1 MAMTLK
7 MYEVNRTGT
16 VCVLREEAE
25 VIPFEKPEALDE
37 LPACEYPACAE
48 GAL

>member
-7 MYEVNRTGT
+7 MYEENRTGT

-25 VIPFEKPEALDE
+25 VLPVENPEASNE
-37 LPACEYPACAE
+37 LPACEYPTCAE

>member
-1 MAMTLK
+1 MTLK
-7 MYEVNRTGT
+7 MYEENRTGT

-25 VIPFEKPEALDE
+25 VLPVENPEESNE
-37 LPACEYPACAE
+37 LPACEYPTCAE